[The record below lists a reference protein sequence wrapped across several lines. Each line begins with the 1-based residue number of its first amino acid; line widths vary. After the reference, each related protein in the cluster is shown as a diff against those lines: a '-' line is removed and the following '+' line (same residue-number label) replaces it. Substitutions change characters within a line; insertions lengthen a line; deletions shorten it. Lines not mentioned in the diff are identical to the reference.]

1 VTRETVAGES
11 RTLRAEN
18 TLVDQ
23 EKVKRMDLHMVRRK
37 FSPIST
43 IGEWYINQKSFCWT
57 LEDMDRQIQKDG
69 SILPWDKRLK
79 LYGLTAIPYGT
90 YEVITNYSVRFKRVM
105 PLILDVPDF
114 KGIRIH
120 VLNWAEETEG
130 CIGERVRGRLHKE
143 KPGSIQRIHAYF
155 NRSIGQ
161 KRKSIFNY
169 KQGGLK

>member
-1 VTRETVAGES
+1 VAGES

-130 CIGERVRGRLHKE
+130 CIGLGKEYGEDCIKRSLEAFNEFMPILTGALDRNERVFLTISKE
-143 KPGSIQRIHAYF
+143 A
-155 NRSIGQ
+155 
-161 KRKSIFNY
+161 
-169 KQGGLK
+169 